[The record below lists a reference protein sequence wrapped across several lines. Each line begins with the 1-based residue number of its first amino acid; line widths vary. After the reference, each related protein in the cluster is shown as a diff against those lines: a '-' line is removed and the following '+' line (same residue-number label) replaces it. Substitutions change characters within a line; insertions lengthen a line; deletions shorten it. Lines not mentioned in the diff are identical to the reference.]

1 MHRDEVAR
9 LPSGALSLATNA
21 HSRHQ
26 AMAYE
31 QEGICFWGVQYHPE
45 LQFDDIANYI
55 EKNDVDSFAD
65 AKRFAKSLSLDAD
78 LVEITSDF
86 RRLSVGSDEGCD
98 EELVKKYQLTE
109 ALINTASHRCE
120 LMNFL
125 TLL

>member
-1 MHRDEVAR
+1 
-9 LPSGALSLATNA
+9 
-21 HSRHQ
+21 
-26 AMAYE
+26 MAYE

-78 LVEITSDF
+78 LAEITSDF